1 MTGNVLGFV
10 IWAIVGCFF
19 IGLGVFALSSKKP
32 VGFWANA
39 KVFEVIDVKK
49 YNGAVAKLFCVYG
62 IVFILLGLPLLSGQ
76 NSPLILIS
84 VIGVMVETIITMA
97 VYTTVIEKKYK
108 KQQG

>member
-10 IWAIVGCFF
+10 IWAIVGFFF
-19 IGLGVFALSSKKP
+19 IGLGLFALFSKRP

-39 KVFEVIDVKK
+39 KMFEVTDVKK
-49 YNGAVAKLFCVYG
+49 YNSAVAKLFCAYG

-84 VIGVMVETIITMA
+84 VIGIMVETIITMA

-108 KQQG
+108 KK